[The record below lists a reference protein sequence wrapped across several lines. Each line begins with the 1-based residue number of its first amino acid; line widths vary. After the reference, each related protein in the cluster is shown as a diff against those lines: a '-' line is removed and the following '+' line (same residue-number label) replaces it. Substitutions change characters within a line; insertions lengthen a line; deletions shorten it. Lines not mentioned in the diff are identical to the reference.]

1 MSKKIITNRGLQGN
15 LSIEKRQEL
24 IFNHVQTYSQKR
36 TLLGSHFV
44 KMPMVGY
51 FFKINPDNTI
61 DWQNPISSDDLIL
74 DLKDAGL
81 RGYGSS
87 DSDIKRMISSDAI
100 KDVSPLHLVYQQI
113 ESEEWD
119 GKDYIQSLIDAMNL
133 KGDSNT
139 NSMII
144 RKWIINTYTLAMK
157 DIDKS
162 ISWNPIPRVVMI
174 LHSEKRKLGKSSIL
188 RWLGLEPTKPN
199 YF

>member
-1 MSKKIITNRGLQGN
+1 
-15 LSIEKRQEL
+15 
-24 IFNHVQTYSQKR
+24 
-36 TLLGSHFV
+36 
-44 KMPMVGY
+44 MVGY

-133 KGDSNT
+133 KE
-139 NSMII
+139 I
-144 RKWIINTYTLAMK
+144 
-157 DIDKS
+157 
-162 ISWNPIPRVVMI
+162 PIPIV
-174 LHSEKRKLGKSSIL
+174 
-188 RWLGLEPTKPN
+188 
-199 YF
+199 

>member
-1 MSKKIITNRGLQGN
+1 M
-15 LSIEKRQEL
+15 E
-24 IFNHVQTYSQKR
+24 
-36 TLLGSHFV
+36 
-44 KMPMVGY
+44 
-51 FFKINPDNTI
+51 
-61 DWQNPISSDDLIL
+61 NPISSDDLIL

-144 RKWIINTYTLAMK
+144 RKGLST
-157 DIDKS
+157 
-162 ISWNPIPRVVMI
+162 PIP
-174 LHSEKRKLGKSSIL
+174 L
-188 RWLGLEPTKPN
+188 P
-199 YF
+199 